1 MIEIL
6 EKVSE
11 QVKRVENIHS
21 RSMPALDGKYYT
33 PPVSQMKVNR
43 VSKLGAPPS
52 LPIFLGQEPVLATEG
67 FIDQWLFQVEGALA
81 THTEEAVR
89 SAVIA
94 SVRGAAHGLL
104 EFIRYG
110 EEMGSILKHI
120 KERFGQ
126 GPSKAKLQ
134 KEFFLMEQ
142 RKTKSINQFAGQIEQ
157 RFKRLRA
164 LYPGWYDRGQLKER
178 VFQGMHVHLRDS
190 MRFLY
195 MKEEVG
201 YEEFLATVYEAET
214 EGTEGKIL
222 SAKAKAMMVER
233 VVDKDEPT
241 NLKDIK
247 QQLKSLA
254 TIMKSTTVGNF
265 KMESGEGVLSLK
277 KKEAFQGS
285 PKKAFQGSPWKG
297 KGVLKPGQKPIK
309 CYRCD
314 GWGHGW
320 KECPT
325 LENLKWRE
333 LVGAV
338 ASLNPESTGLAPI
351 PNPGPRQ

>member
-11 QVKRVENIHS
+11 QVKRVENICS
-21 RSMPALDGKYYT
+21 GSMPALDGEYYT

-52 LPIFLGQEPVLATEG
+52 LLIFLGQEPVLATEG
-67 FIDQWLFQVEGALA
+67 SIDQWLFQVEGALA

-89 SAVIA
+89 SAVIG
-94 SVRGAAHGLL
+94 SVRGAAHELL
-104 EFIRYG
+104 EFIGYG
-110 EEMGSILKHI
+110 EEMSSILKHI

-142 RKTKSINQFAGQIEQ
+142 RKTESINQFAGWVEQ

-164 LYPGWYDRGQLKER
+164 LYPGWCDHGQLKER
-178 VFQGMHVHLRDS
+178 VFQGMHAHLRDS

-201 YEEFLATVYEAET
+201 YEEFLAAVYEAET
-214 EGTEGKIL
+214 EGTEAKIL
-222 SAKAKAMMVER
+222 NAKAKAMTFER

-241 NLKDIK
+241 DLQDIK
-247 QQLKSLA
+247 QQIKSLA
-254 TIMKSTTVGNF
+254 TIMKSTTVGNV
-265 KMESGEGVLSLK
+265 KIESREGVRSPK
-277 KKEAFQGS
+277 KKEVF
-285 PKKAFQGSPWKG
+285 
-297 KGVLKPGQKPIK
+297 
-309 CYRCD
+309 
-314 GWGHGW
+314 
-320 KECPT
+320 
-325 LENLKWRE
+325 
-333 LVGAV
+333 
-338 ASLNPESTGLAPI
+338 
-351 PNPGPRQ
+351 